1 MTTSERRFSRRAAL
15 GTTATGVL
23 GTGLVVT
30 ASTAAQ
36 ADPGSGKGP
45 SKGWRGFISVK
56 DHGAKGDG
64 TTDDTSAVA
73 AAIAEAAA
81 AGGGVVVFPP
91 GTYLRTET
99 WELPAGVWVQG
110 AGQGATTI
118 KVADASSS
126 VTVFGLGHGVTG
138 TRITDLTIDGN
149 KDAQTASGI
158 GIVGWHSEGNLVS
171 HVTVRHQNGIGIGL
185 SGCWD
190 WVVSDCVVEG
200 SGDYQPGVWCDV
212 DSGEDPWNRG
222 GHRFERL
229 VCREND
235 LDGLICNS
243 PNCTIIDSDFVGNG
257 VNVPSSSGA
266 LGAGGIY
273 NDHIT
278 RGTVVANC
286 RLVGNTEFGLNMV
299 LSHSTVD
306 GNVAELNALSG
317 LHVRAGSSHVTLTG
331 NVCRENGKASSSVTA
346 YSNSGISFDNSSYL
360 TITGNECSDT
370 RAAPTQEW
378 GVHALDYTG
387 ISQHLLV
394 VGNTLSPNK
403 HGSENLTGSDE
414 HTTKVVTGN
423 Q

>member
-1 MTTSERRFSRRAAL
+1 MATTERRFSRRAAL
-15 GTTATGVL
+15 SATATGLL
-23 GTGLVVT
+23 GAGLVAAAPSV
-30 ASTAAQ
+30 ATAA
-36 ADPGSGKGP
+36 PPPGKGP
-45 SKGWRGFISVK
+45 AKGWSGFISVK

-64 TTDDTSAVA
+64 TTDDTAGVA
-73 AAIAEAAA
+73 AAIAAAA
-81 AGGGVVVFPP
+81 TAGGGVVVFPP
-91 GTYLRTET
+91 GTYVRTGT
-99 WELPAGVWVQG
+99 WELPPRVWIQG
-110 AGQGATTI
+110 AGQGATMI
-118 KVADASSS
+118 KVADGSPS
-126 VTVFGLGHGVTG
+126 VTVFGLGQDVTD

-149 KDAQTASGI
+149 KGAQTTSGF
-158 GIVGWHSEGNLVS
+158 GIVGWHRHGNLIS
-171 HVTVRHQNGIGIGL
+171 HVTVHNQNGIGIGL

-190 WVVSDCVVEG
+190 WVVTDCVVEG
-200 SGDYQPGVWCDV
+200 SGNYQPGVWCDV
-212 DSGEDPWNRG
+212 DTGEDPWNRG

-273 NDHIT
+273 NDHVT

-286 RLVGNTEFGLNMV
+286 RFGGNTEFGLNMV
-299 LSHSTVD
+299 LSHSTVE

-317 LHVRAGSSHVTLTG
+317 LHVRAGSSHVTFSG
-331 NVCRENGKASSSVTA
+331 NVCRDNGTASSTVTA
-346 YSNSGISFDNSSYL
+346 YSNSGISFDNSSHL
-360 TITGNECSDT
+360 TITGNECSDD
-370 RAAPTQEW
+370 RSAPTQEW

-387 ISQHLLV
+387 TSHHVLV

-403 HGSENLTGSDE
+403 YGSENLTDSDA
-414 HTTKVVTGN
+414 HTAKVVMAN